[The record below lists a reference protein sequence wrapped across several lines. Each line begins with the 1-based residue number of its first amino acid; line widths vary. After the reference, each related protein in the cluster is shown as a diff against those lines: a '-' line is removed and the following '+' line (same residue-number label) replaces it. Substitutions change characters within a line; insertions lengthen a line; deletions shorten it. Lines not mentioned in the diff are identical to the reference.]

1 MSSTD
6 AELEILA
13 RRVWVEGRMVFV
25 ELHDGRQLGFPA
37 DRFEQMASLV
47 LEFDQAVPLRRPR
60 AREHAF
66 GQLEGCLVGL
76 KRGHGRLEQVSWRV
90 TVRRR
95 RATCPRAHPTT
106 AVRSQAAAPRV

>member
-37 DRFEQMASLV
+37 ERFVRLRDASDDALREVRLRLNGYV
-47 LEFDQAVPLRRPR
+47 LRWDALDEDLAVRCI
-60 AREHAF
+60 
-66 GQLEGCLVGL
+66 LEGRFQLPL
-76 KRGHGRLEQVSWRV
+76 PADH
-90 TVRRR
+90 
-95 RATCPRAHPTT
+95 
-106 AVRSQAAAPRV
+106 AA